1 MCALDP
7 DILMFI
13 LVTTEMWELNETISV
28 ICVNVYLFYRQ
39 RQRETIRQMIDEDS
53 CSLSLSDKYMSS
65 RAAPVW
71 ALRRY

>member
-1 MCALDP
+1 MCDLDP

-28 ICVNVYLFYRQ
+28 ICVNVYLFYIQ

-65 RAAPVW
+65 RAAPSGPY
-71 ALRRY
+71 ARN